1 VAADDSTII
10 TVSEDES
17 IKFIGGTGITTSSD
31 AEGNITITGSDTT
44 QAFQTIAVAGQ
55 SSVVAESAT
64 DTLTLVAGTGVAIT
78 TNDSTDTIT
87 VTNSSPNIPQNV
99 FSTVNFNGTDYVADT
114 TTDTLRIDSGRFIS
128 MTHDAA
134 NDTVTV
140 GVATDMNWADLS
152 SIGAWIY
159 LGDGMTIDK
168 VAFQAITRLHV
179 TNIGQI
185 YYFDTDGQYTGA
197 NPTIYAIS
205 GTTIAFNLNVN
216 GHPFLIQNS
225 GGSNYNTG
233 LVHVFYN
240 GVVSTGAAAQG
251 KIFGTLYWK
260 IPANISGTYRYQCSA
275 HALMQGNIVIKDI
288 AAI

>member
-1 VAADDSTII
+1 
-10 TVSEDES
+10 
-17 IKFIGGTGITTSSD
+17 
-31 AEGNITITGSDTT
+31 
-44 QAFQTIAVAGQ
+44 
-55 SSVVAESAT
+55 
-64 DTLTLVAGTGVAIT
+64 
-78 TNDSTDTIT
+78 
-87 VTNSSPNIPQNV
+87 
-99 FSTVNFNGTDYVADT
+99 
-114 TTDTLRIDSGRFIS
+114 
-128 MTHDAA
+128 
-134 NDTVTV
+134 
-140 GVATDMNWADLS
+140 
-152 SIGAWIY
+152 
-159 LGDGMTIDK
+159 MTIDK

-225 GGSNYNTG
+225 GGTNYNTG
-233 LVHVFYN
+233 LVHVLYN
-240 GVVSTGAAAQG
+240 GVVSTGASAQG

>member
-1 VAADDSTII
+1 
-10 TVSEDES
+10 
-17 IKFIGGTGITTSSD
+17 
-31 AEGNITITGSDTT
+31 
-44 QAFQTIAVAGQ
+44 
-55 SSVVAESAT
+55 
-64 DTLTLVAGTGVAIT
+64 
-78 TNDSTDTIT
+78 
-87 VTNSSPNIPQNV
+87 
-99 FSTVNFNGTDYVADT
+99 
-114 TTDTLRIDSGRFIS
+114 
-128 MTHDAA
+128 
-134 NDTVTV
+134 
-140 GVATDMNWADLS
+140 
-152 SIGAWIY
+152 
-159 LGDGMTIDK
+159 MTIDK

-225 GGSNYNTG
+225 GGTNYSTG

-260 IPANISGTYRYQCSA
+260 IPANISGTYRYQCSS